1 MKILYD
7 MKEIN
12 HVKVMIFE
20 CSLEPDQEHAF
31 TRTISQGMKPSR
43 DVHYEA
49 YRVDKNRTFFSSKT
63 PPTDE
68 ELAFQLNN
76 AIKRDDMAFKI
87 MMVAFGLLALF
98 YLFAR

>member
-1 MKILYD
+1 MIPSHLILNQFGLVLTSYID
-7 MKEIN
+7 
-12 HVKVMIFE
+12 HQV
-20 CSLEPDQEHAF
+20 
-31 TRTISQGMKPSR
+31 TR
-43 DVHYEA
+43 V
-49 YRVDKNRTFFSSKT
+49 RVDKNRTFFSSKT